1 MTVVVC
7 CFFAVCVRL
16 TVLVVLVHT
25 CFGEARHAPPHKLS
39 RAQPCFAGVSCS
51 RSRSSCQ
58 RRGGSASASIMA
70 GSRWVLTCGQSTT
83 AEQELFLLESKILS
97 SEFRQIFSPV
107 ASPLYGQVVYV
118 VSALASDRRPET
130 TGPLFTCGHCQ
141 YLNGNDHLMNDTNHC
156 RSSLKKRKYCRSLSA
171 RFRMRSVQTQ
181 TPVSRQATAW

>member
-1 MTVVVC
+1 M
-7 CFFAVCVRL
+7 R
-16 TVLVVLVHT
+16 
-25 CFGEARHAPPHKLS
+25 
-39 RAQPCFAGVSCS
+39 S

-83 AEQELFLLESKILS
+83 AEELFYLNQRFFLQS
-97 SEFRQIFSPV
+97 SDRFFPPV

-156 RSSLKKRKYCRSLSA
+156 RSSLKKRKYCRLLSA